1 LEKWCKKC
9 KRKRKA
15 NWNEKRRNESCILLL
30 KEKREWRIQFFENG
44 RKYTRNQSNLSG
56 NGNAIEKNYRRIILK
71 M

>member
-1 LEKWCKKC
+1 MERKKGT
-9 KRKRKA
+9 K
-15 NWNEKRRNESCILLL
+15 
-30 KEKREWRIQFFENG
+30 FFENG